1 MTSQLEYEALNI
13 TPPLQNTNAVKCI
26 AVLSVTTSSQSQDLT
41 DLFAS
46 IGTGHYLTLAADMP
60 ANAGKTVYIAFG
72 CNDAGSIDETATG
85 TGATVCYPIPDGQE
99 KPYRLITGKDVA
111 TGVATDTQYTQLYY
125 KGSATGYL
133 RIYRSSVAN
142 MQDTT
147 EFPAPGYR

>member
-1 MTSQLEYEALNI
+1 MGQIDYEALNV
-13 TPPLQNTNAVKCI
+13 TPPVKNTDSVKCI
-26 AVLSVTTSSQSQDLT
+26 AVLSVTTSSQTQDLT
-41 DLFAS
+41 ALFAS

-72 CNDAGSIDETATG
+72 CNAGTIDETATG

-99 KPYRLITGKDVA
+99 KPYRLITGRDVS
-111 TGVATDTQYTQLYY
+111 TGVATNTQYTVLHY

-133 RIYRSSVAN
+133 RIYRSSVGA

-147 EFPAPGYR
+147 EFPAPGWR